1 MMRHGDIKTT
11 MSYGDPKIDKQ
22 RVRDGEEERRHDDP
36 KTNCLAGRSSP
47 IGPDSLCRKHGSNGM
62 SMIHTT
68 LPAPKIR
75 QIDGIQILRA
85 VAVFLVT
92 WLHAGQALGPWRVVE
107 LPHFM
112 AFGIDIFFVISG
124 FIMASVLLRNT
135 ETAGQFFKRR
145 LVRIFPIYWMF
156 AFMVYAR
163 LAHSQGSL
171 LLNYLPS
178 FLLLPG
184 LYPRF
189 PLLLAVSWTLVF
201 EMFFYYTLSVILL
214 FTKRAVP
221 AATVVLGIAAFIPG
235 PPVLTSPILLEFV
248 AGMVV
253 ATAFYRLG
261 GRRWGIFLLLAG
273 TAIALYMQAHPE
285 QAGAQG
291 IDLVLASKAGVMR
304 RVLTWGISATLI
316 VAGMVFWS
324 PSTQNPP
331 ARIAV
336 AVGNSSYSAY
346 LLSSIMIEFTCRVLI
361 RLVRPSLAAEVVFQ
375 VLIVAIVL
383 FAGWVSYQF
392 LEWPMIRWLNNLRLQ
407 VAWDRFKRRCF
418 RNPEETFEHW

>member
-1 MMRHGDIKTT
+1 
-11 MSYGDPKIDKQ
+11 
-22 RVRDGEEERRHDDP
+22 
-36 KTNCLAGRSSP
+36 
-47 IGPDSLCRKHGSNGM
+47 
-62 SMIHTT
+62 MIH
-68 LPAPKIR
+68 AKIS
-75 QIDGIQILRA
+75 QINGIQILRA

-124 FIMASVLLRNT
+124 FIMASVLLRDT
-135 ETAGQFFKRR
+135 ETAGEFFKRR
-145 LVRIFPIYWMF
+145 IVRIFPIYWIF

-163 LAHSQGSL
+163 LAHSHGSL
-171 LLNYLPS
+171 LLSYLPS

-184 LYPRF
+184 LYPQY

-201 EMFFYYTLSVILL
+201 EMFFYFTLSGILL
-214 FTKRAVP
+214 FTKHAVP
-221 AATVVLGIAAFIPG
+221 VAILILGIASFIPG
-235 PPVLTSPILLEFV
+235 PRVVTSPILLEFV

-253 ATAFYRLG
+253 GMGFYRLG
-261 GRRWGIFLLLAG
+261 KRRWGILLLLMG
-273 TAIALYMQAHPE
+273 IVIALYMQRHPE
-285 QAGAQG
+285 QAGVQG
-291 IDLVLASKAGVMR
+291 IDLVLAAKAGVMR

-346 LLSSIMIEFTCRVLI
+346 LLSSIMIEFTSRALI
-361 RLVRPSLAAEVVFQ
+361 KLARPSLAAEIVFQ
-375 VLIVAIVL
+375 FIIVGLVLV
-383 FAGWVSYQF
+383 AGWISYRF
-392 LEWPMIRWLNNLRLQ
+392 VERPMIRWINSLSTWERL
-407 VAWDRFKRRCF
+407 KRWF
-418 RNPEETFEHW
+418 NYEETFEHSQDRQW

>member
-1 MMRHGDIKTT
+1 MI
-11 MSYGDPKIDKQ
+11 
-22 RVRDGEEERRHDDP
+22 P
-36 KTNCLAGRSSP
+36 KTICMADRHS
-47 IGPDSLCRKHGSNGM
+47 IGPDPLWSLGGARIVR
-62 SMIHTT
+62 MIHTT

-92 WLHAGQALGPWRVVE
+92 WLHAGQALGSWRVVE

-135 ETAGQFFKRR
+135 ETAGKFFKRR
-145 LVRIFPIYWMF
+145 VVRIFPIYWVF

-163 LAHSQGSL
+163 LAHSHGSL

-178 FLLLPG
+178 FLLVPG
-184 LYPRF
+184 LYPRY

-201 EMFFYYTLSVILL
+201 EMFFYYTLSAILL

-221 AATVVLGIAAFIPG
+221 AAILILGIAAFIPG

-253 ATAFYRLG
+253 AIAFYRLG
-261 GRRWGIFLLLAG
+261 KRRWGILLLLAG
-273 TAIALYMQAHPE
+273 AVIALYMQAHPE
-285 QAGAQG
+285 HAGVQG
-291 IDLVLASKAGVMR
+291 IDLVLSAKAGVMQR
-304 RVLTWGISATLI
+304 ILTWGISATLI
-316 VAGMVFWS
+316 VAGTVFWS
-324 PSTQNPP
+324 PSTQNLP

-346 LLSSIMIEFTCRVLI
+346 LLSSIMIEFTCRALI
-361 RLVRPSLAAEVVFQ
+361 RFARPSLAAEIVVQ
-375 VLIVAIVL
+375 ILVVATVL
-383 FAGWVSYQF
+383 FAGWLSYQF
-392 LEWPMIRWLNNLRLQ
+392 LEWPMIHSLNNLRLQ
-407 VAWDRFKRRCF
+407 PVWQRLKRSWYSDSQ
-418 RNPEETFEHW
+418 ETLEHWQD